1 MISDRDPGVAR
12 MATSTP
18 ALLRDRIL
26 EAALELARE
35 RGWTNVRLYQVAE
48 RAGVSLAQVGAEFRD
63 QDTLANAW
71 FARAL
76 SALESLP
83 ADAVVGQP
91 APERLHT
98 AMMRWFD
105 ALAPQREVTMQMLE
119 AKLYLSHP
127 HHWVP
132 LVFDLSR
139 LIHWF
144 LDAARIASTGRA
156 RQLAEVGLTAIFLAS
171 LRVWRRDDTVGQER
185 TRQYLRRRLAQSD
198 RWLGRLAKLMER
210 RVSAG
215 ALGAVYEGRQASRTG
230 RKAKRQPRQ

>member
-1 MISDRDPGVAR
+1 MVMSTR
-12 MATSTP
+12 AT
-18 ALLRDRIL
+18 LRDRIL
-26 EAALELARE
+26 DAALELARE

-63 QDTLANAW
+63 QDALANAW

-76 SALESLP
+76 AALESLP
-83 ADAVVGQP
+83 EGAVAGQP

-98 AMMRWFD
+98 AIMRWFD
-105 ALAPQREVTMQMLE
+105 ALAPQREVTVQMLE

-132 LVFDLSR
+132 MVFDLSR

-171 LRVWRRDDTVGQER
+171 LRVWRRDDTLDQER
-185 TRQYLRRRLAQSD
+185 TRLHLRRRLAQSD
-198 RWLGRLAKLMER
+198 RWLARLTRLTER
-210 RVSAG
+210 RVAPG
-215 ALGAVYEGRQASRTG
+215 AERGGRRASGERRGAR
-230 RKAKRQPRQ
+230 RQPRQ